1 MMNMPEYLP
10 MSTATQEDLLKPF
23 GKVDDPQIEA
33 RRQRILRFLLD
44 TSPEVKEQLILEGRA
59 EGRAEGREKG
69 LEEGRLEATR
79 AALRRVLA
87 SRRLIPSEQED
98 ARIAACAD
106 VAVLD
111 RWLDRA
117 GIASSVGEVLA

>member
-1 MMNMPEYLP
+1 MNMLEYLP
-10 MSTATQEDLLKPF
+10 MSTATQEDLLKRF

-59 EGRAEGREKG
+59 EGREQ
-69 LEEGRLEATR
+69 GRLEATR

-98 ARIAACAD
+98 ARIAACSD

>member
-1 MMNMPEYLP
+1 MNNARIPFNIDGKH
-10 MSTATQEDLLKPF
+10 EDLFKRF

-33 RRQRILRFLLD
+33 RRPRILRFLLD
-44 TSPEVKEQLILEGRA
+44 TSPEVKEQLILEGR
-59 EGRAEGREKG
+59 EK
-69 LEEGRLEATR
+69 GRLEATR

-87 SRRLIPSEQED
+87 SRRLIPSEQEG
-98 ARIAACAD
+98 ARIAACSD

>member
-1 MMNMPEYLP
+1 MNMLEYLP
-10 MSTATQEDLLKPF
+10 MSTATQEDLLKRF

-33 RRQRILRFLLD
+33 RRQRILRLLLD

-98 ARIAACAD
+98 ARIAACSD